1 MTDFPHLPAIGA
13 DVCVY
18 SQSGCTAHTDSVH
31 RLVLFGGD
39 VLRRVLCGYV
49 LSRELHLPM

>member
-1 MTDFPHLPAIGA
+1 MTDFPYFATIRA
-13 DVCVY
+13 NVCVY

-39 VLRRVLCGYV
+39 VLRWVLCV
-49 LSRELHLPM
+49 LVPPPIEEVG